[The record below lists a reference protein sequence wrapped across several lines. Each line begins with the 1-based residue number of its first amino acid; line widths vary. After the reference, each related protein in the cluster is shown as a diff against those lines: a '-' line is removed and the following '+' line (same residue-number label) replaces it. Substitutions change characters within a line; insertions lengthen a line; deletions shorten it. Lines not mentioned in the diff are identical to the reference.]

1 MSTFGDRIRELR
13 KAKGYSLRELG
24 PLVDV
29 GFTYLSKVERGK
41 LDFGDYPSTALIQRI
56 AKTLDAD
63 PDELMLLAKRIPES
77 IATKIMEQPEVFR
90 FLAGCETAKLQ
101 KLAEDA
107 GLRRT
112 DTKRKPR

>member
-1 MSTFGDRIRELR
+1 MTAFGERIRELR
-13 KAKGYSLRELG
+13 KSKGYSLRELG

-41 LDFGDYPSTALIQRI
+41 LDFGDYPSTALIQRL
-56 AKTLDAD
+56 AKELDAD

-90 FLAGCETAKLQ
+90 FLASCETAKLQ

-107 GLRRT
+107 GLR
-112 DTKRKPR
+112 KNSKKKKPR